1 MILINL
7 LPHREVARKRRR
19 EAFQASL
26 FASFLVGLI
35 IAGLIYWWL
44 QMLIADQQ
52 GRNQLLKREIVVL
65 EGQIKEI
72 ATIEEEISALISRQ
86 KAVENLQ
93 ADRNMPVH
101 LLNELVKQLP
111 DGVYISNFKQGN
123 NVVMMQGMAQSNERV
138 SELLR
143 NLSNNTPWISKPE
156 LLEITAAN
164 VSVGPK
170 DQRRVASF
178 KMQFTL
184 SRPSEI
190 AKALGAASAKNSAPR
205 EGQP

>member
-7 LPHREVARKRRR
+7 LPHREAARKRRR
-19 EAFQASL
+19 EAFQAAL
-26 FASFLVGLI
+26 FASFLVGLV
-35 IAGLIYWWL
+35 IAGAIYWWL
-44 QMLIADQQ
+44 QMLISEQQ
-52 GRNQLLKREIVVL
+52 DKNKFLKQEIAVL
-65 EGQIKEI
+65 ENQIKEI
-72 ATIEEEISALISRQ
+72 ATIEDEIAALIARQ

-93 ADRNMPVH
+93 ADRNIPVH

-111 DGVYISNFKQGN
+111 DGVYISNFKQTN
-123 NVVMMQGMAQSNERV
+123 RTVMMQGMAQSNERV

-156 LLEITAAN
+156 LVEIVSAN
-164 VSVGPK
+164 VALTPK

-184 SRPSEI
+184 MRPSDGPKPENS
-190 AKALGAASAKNSAPR
+190 SANAPK
-205 EGQP
+205 G